1 VKKLIY
7 LIFLLIFNLNH
18 YSQDIG
24 EGKILYIEDNKEI
37 PVQGATIKWLNTDIG
52 TISDEKGLFKLEN
65 SLNKEFIEI
74 SFLGFKT
81 DTVSVQ
87 KDKIITHFLTIS
99 DENNL
104 NEVTV
109 SKRRN
114 SMQRTYLMPQNII
127 KISEEELLK
136 AACCNLSESFET
148 NPSVDVNH
156 SDAITGTKQIE
167 MLGLKSPYIL
177 ITEENIPMVRGAS
190 QTFGLGFT
198 PGTWIESI
206 QVTKGMGSVTNG
218 YESIVGQINT
228 EIKKPFTDMPFFLNL
243 FNSVDGR
250 FEANAHIRSKVS
262 EKMNNTLFI
271 HYNDRKRSNDKNG
284 DEFLDKPVQEQL
296 NLLSKWQYTDTSKG
310 LVSFLNIRYL
320 DDYKKIGSINFN
332 EKEDLSRF
340 WGGEILTNRFDS
352 SFKLGYVNPEIPYQ
366 SLGFQLAYNFHD
378 QEAYYGLND
387 YNISQKSLFVNLI
400 YNSILFNSKNKIK
413 AGLNFSSDDY
423 SEYVFKSNIDR
434 IDSSFGGFFEYSF
447 DNFIDF
453 NLIFGL
459 RYDIH
464 NNLGSFFT
472 PRLHF
477 RYQLNDNFSL
487 KGSFGTGRKIANIF
501 AENQGIFLSNRK
513 NLNKN
518 FSDKLYGLSPEKAT
532 NLGFSL
538 DHKVFLFGGQGNLIF
553 DFYKTIFDNR
563 VIIDFETF
571 GEFNFYNSSFGKS
584 KSDNYQLE
592 FLFSKNNWNIT
603 AAYKKYDVSSY
614 YKSGLKEKPL
624 QPRNI
629 IFFNYGIESNKINDK
644 NWKFNITYNRLGKQ
658 RLMDNPRDSYEYV
671 DPHFSIMSQITRVF
685 SNKLEVYVG
694 GENINNYKQENPIIM
709 ANNPFDPSFDA
720 SIVHGPI
727 FGSTYYLGLRYKI
740 LN

>member
-1 VKKLIY
+1 MKKLIY

-18 YSQDIG
+18 YSQDIA

-65 SLNKEFIEI
+65 SLNKEFVEI

-87 KDKIITHFLTIS
+87 KDKIITHFLTVS

-127 KISEEELLK
+127 KISEDELLK

-148 NPSVDVNH
+148 NPSIDVNH

-332 EKEDLSRF
+332 EKDDLSRF

-501 AENQGIFLSNRK
+501 AENQVIFLGNRK

-658 RLMDNPRDSYEYV
+658 RIMDNPRDSYEYV

-727 FGSTYYLGLRYKI
+727 FGSTYYVGLRYKI

>member
-1 VKKLIY
+1 
-7 LIFLLIFNLNH
+7 
-18 YSQDIG
+18 
-24 EGKILYIEDNKEI
+24 
-37 PVQGATIKWLNTDIG
+37 LNTDIG

-65 SLNKEFIEI
+65 SLNKEFVEI

-87 KDKIITHFLTIS
+87 KDKIITHFLTVS

-127 KISEEELLK
+127 KISEDELLK

-156 SDAITGTKQIE
+156 NDAITGTKQIE

-228 EIKKPFTDMPFFLNL
+228 EIKKPYTDMPFFFNL
-243 FNSVDGR
+243 FNSLVDGR

-262 EKMNNTLFI
+262 EKMHNTLFI
-271 HYNDRKRSNDKNG
+271 HYNDRKKSNDKNG

-423 SEYVFKSNIDR
+423 REYVFKSNIDR

-487 KGSFGTGRKIANIF
+487 KGSFGSGRKIANIF

-553 DFYKTIFDNR
+553 DFYKTIFDNK
-563 VIIDFETF
+563 VIIDLETF

-629 IFFNYGIESNKINDK
+629 IFFNYGIESNKVNDK
-644 NWKFNITYNRLGKQ
+644 NWKFDITYNRLGKQ
-658 RLMDNPRDSYEYV
+658 RLMLNPRDSSELV
-671 DPHFSIMSQITRVF
+671 NPHYSINSQITRVF
-685 SNKLEVYVG
+685 SNKFEVYLG

-709 ANNPFDPSFDA
+709 ASNPFDPSFDA

-727 FGSTYYLGLRYKI
+727 FGSSYYLGLRYKI